1 MTSCDILLY
10 PKRVWF
16 FANITN
22 TKRNSASLR
31 LSLNLLPYFHL
42 EVHTYMFV
50 LKLSSIEAFTLST
63 QT

>member
-22 TKRNSASLR
+22 TKR
-31 LSLNLLPYFHL
+31 NLLPYFHL